1 MWVQGPCSR
10 VHSNVQHL
18 NMGER
23 AQLGIACV
31 LRATSS
37 ASPLQYL
44 LIMRAHQTLDLPVGH
59 RLPAYEPYAPEP
71 ITREITEVF
80 HRLDH
85 NEDADEPPPL
95 PPVPARG
102 SQVYPVVTLYPRFR

>member
-18 NMGER
+18 NMGGR
-23 AQLGIACV
+23 AQRGIACV
-31 LRATSS
+31 LRDQGS

-44 LIMRAHQTLDLPVGH
+44 FVMSPRESMDRVQ
-59 RLPAYEPYAPEP
+59 AYEPYAPEP